1 VWKALVDD
9 SSGCCSCEG
18 KVAGPQRRGLQK
30 AGAVEHQ
37 DQRTDQSGGGAVI
50 AISLLRSAGSAWSF
64 LQGSPESVE
73 DGRVGASTV
82 SIIGLVLLALRFT
95 DFERSFPWNSLPDVY
110 SALMAADSLHLPL
123 CC

>member
-1 VWKALVDD
+1 VWEVLVDD
-9 SSGCCSCEG
+9 SFGCCSCEE

-37 DQRTDQSGGGAVI
+37 DQRTDQSRGGAVI
-50 AISLLRSAGSAWSF
+50 AISLLRIAGTAWGF
-64 LQGSPESVE
+64 LQGSPESGE
-73 DGRVGASTV
+73 DGRVVASTV
-82 SIIGLVLLALRFT
+82 SIIGLVLLELRFT
-95 DFERSFPWNSLPDVY
+95 DFERSFAGNSRPGVY